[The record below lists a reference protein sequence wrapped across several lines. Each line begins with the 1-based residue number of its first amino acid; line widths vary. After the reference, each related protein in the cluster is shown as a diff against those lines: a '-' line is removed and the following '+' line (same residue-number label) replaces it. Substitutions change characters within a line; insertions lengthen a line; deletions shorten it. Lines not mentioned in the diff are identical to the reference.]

1 MSSEQPWTIDAI
13 AHAIPAAD
21 TRQTF
26 LREVNLTPLPEL
38 PDVLA
43 RWQRFVEQWRDETVP
58 RLDGVLEYAKTH
70 NGELPPEYRETPQ
83 SRTAWDEWEH
93 SMRQHQGHS
102 AA

>member
-1 MSSEQPWTIDAI
+1 MSDQPWTIDAI

-26 LREVNLTPLPEL
+26 LREVNLTPLPDL

-43 RWQRFVEQWRDETVP
+43 RWQRFVENWRDEVAP
-58 RLDGVLEYAKTH
+58 RLDDVLQYAQTH
-70 NGELPPEYRETPQ
+70 GGQLPPEYADDGGTEDFLNELRANTQ
-83 SRTAWDEWEH
+83 K
-93 SMRQHQGHS
+93 RQNS

>member
-1 MSSEQPWTIDAI
+1 MSEQPWTIDAI

-43 RWQRFVEQWRDETVP
+43 RWQRFVERWRDEVTP
-58 RLDGVLEYAKTH
+58 RLDGILEYAKAH
-70 NGELPPEYRETPQ
+70 HGQPPPEYADDGG
-83 SRTAWDEWEH
+83 TADFLNELRANTQK
-93 SMRQHQGHS
+93 RQNS

>member
-1 MSSEQPWTIDAI
+1 MIEQPWTIDAI

-43 RWQRFVEQWRDETVP
+43 RWQRFVERWRGETVP
-58 RLDGVLEYAKTH
+58 RLDGILEYARDH
-70 NGELPPEYRETPQ
+70 GGELPPEYADDGSTSDFLNQLRDNV
-83 SRTAWDEWEH
+83 AK
-93 SMRQHQGHS
+93 RQTN

>member
-1 MSSEQPWTIDAI
+1 MSDQPWTIDAI

-38 PDVLA
+38 PEVLA
-43 RWQRFVEQWRDETVP
+43 RWQRFVEHWRDEVAP
-58 RLDGVLEYAKTH
+58 DLNSILEYAKQH
-70 NGELPPEYRETPQ
+70 GGELPPQYADDGGTQDFLNELRANTQ
-83 SRTAWDEWEH
+83 K
-93 SMRQHQGHS
+93 RQNS

>member
-43 RWQRFVEQWRDETVP
+43 RWQRFVERWRDETAP
-58 RLDGVLEYAKTH
+58 RLDGILDYARQH
-70 NGELPPEYRETPQ
+70 GGELPPEYADDGGTEDFLNQLRDNV
-83 SRTAWDEWEH
+83 AK
-93 SMRQHQGHS
+93 RQNS

>member
-1 MSSEQPWTIDAI
+1 MSSDQPWTIDAI

-26 LREVNLTPLPEL
+26 LREVNLTPLPDL

-58 RLDGVLEYAKTH
+58 RLDSILEYARDH
-70 NGELPPEYRETPQ
+70 GGELSSEYEDDGGTEDFLNQLRDNV
-83 SRTAWDEWEH
+83 AK
-93 SMRQHQGHS
+93 RQTN